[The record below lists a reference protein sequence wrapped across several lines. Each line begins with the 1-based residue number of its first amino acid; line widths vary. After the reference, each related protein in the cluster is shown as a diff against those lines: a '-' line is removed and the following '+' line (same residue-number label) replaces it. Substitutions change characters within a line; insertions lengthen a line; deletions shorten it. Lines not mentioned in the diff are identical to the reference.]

1 MTWSFTIGGGVTTT
15 EVTKLPFRESD
26 KMVSTSWSA
35 ASSEVVLMVVL
46 EEAPLIV
53 LVEVAAVADEV
64 VEEEYEGGQ

>member
-1 MTWSFTIGGGVTTT
+1 
-15 EVTKLPFRESD
+15 
-26 KMVSTSWSA
+26 
-35 ASSEVVLMVVL
+35 MVVL